1 MTGVNKILIAGG
13 SGAIGRHLE
22 DFLQKR
28 DIDTCIL
35 SRDKSKADGSG
46 VFYWNIENNEID
58 ERCFDNVSHIIQ
70 LSGANISEKRWSA
83 ERKKEIINSRV
94 DSTNLLFKYIKRNNI
109 KLKAFVL
116 ASAVGYY
123 GAVTSPDIHSESDM
137 PGNDFLAHTCVLWE
151 NAAGQFSS
159 TGIRTVKIRTGIVLM
174 RHEGA
179 LKKLLTLYRFGIV
192 TVLGSGS
199 QYLPWIHIDDLC
211 GIYYKAIID
220 DNQDGTYNAVAPSFT
235 TNHDFIVAMKQVLN
249 RPLFLVPIP
258 EFILKASLGELSES
272 IIRGN
277 RISADKILSTGYNFI
292 FDTPEK
298 ALTDLLKE

>member
-13 SGAIGRHLE
+13 SGAIGRYLI

-28 DIDTCIL
+28 DIETCIL

-46 VFYWNIENNEID
+46 IFYWNIENNEID

-70 LSGANISEKRWSA
+70 LSGANISDKRWSA

-94 DSTNLLFKYIKRNNI
+94 DSTNLLFKCVRKNNI
-109 KLKAFVL
+109 KLKAFVS

-123 GAVTSPDIHSESDM
+123 ATVASADIHSESDM
-137 PGNDFLAHTCVLWE
+137 PGNDFLAHTCVQWE

-174 RHEGA
+174 RNEGA
-179 LKKLLTLYRFGIV
+179 LKKLVTFSGFGIA

-199 QYLPWIHIDDLC
+199 QYLSWIHINDLC

-220 DNQDGTYNAVAPSFT
+220 ENQDGAYNAVAPSFT
-235 TNHDFIVAMKQVLN
+235 TNYDFMVAIKHALSK
-249 RPLFLVPIP
+249 PLLLVRIP
-258 EFILKASLGELSES
+258 EFILKNSLGEMSES

-277 RISADKILSTGYNFI
+277 RISADKILGTGYNFV

-298 ALTDLLKE
+298 ALTDLLK